1 MPCNDHLAER
11 IRQLLST
18 PSDVEEKRM
27 FGGLT
32 FMVGGKMCCGVRGDD
47 LMVRVE
53 PDYYPEYH
61 REALGRPHARP
72 MDFTGRPMR
81 GFVFVSADGL
91 AEDDDLENWVGHGVE
106 FASSLGS

>member
-1 MPCNDHLAER
+1 MPWNDNLAER
-11 IRQLLST
+11 IRQLLAT
-18 PSDVEEKRM
+18 RTDVEEKRM

-32 FMVGGKMCCGVRGDD
+32 FMVAGKMCCGVSGDE
-47 LMVRVE
+47 LMVRIGL
-53 PDYYPEYH
+53 DNYDQ
-61 REALGRPHARP
+61 ALERPHARQ

-91 AEDDDLENWVGHGVE
+91 AEDGDLANWVGQGVE